1 MVTSALRANE
11 HIVQI
16 SKSSVVH
23 VRLFE
28 AGSRRQRDALT
39 KEWMLL
45 DEALGL
51 FLSSSQDDLK
61 PCWDFRT
68 VEVWWKTAGCF
79 WPSCIC
85 TGSKPYHKMRVCSR
99 CLRAVY
105 CSERCQS
112 STPICSF
119 PLILLHACATGI
131 GQCTN
136 YLAMQRPNLCW
147 RPYLPINID
156 VLPSSVS
163 LQGTHRRFNAMSDV
177 A

>member
-45 DEALGL
+45 GEALGL

-79 WPSCIC
+79 WPGCIC
-85 TGSKPYHKMRVCSR
+85 AGSKPYHKMRVCR
-99 CLRAVY
+99 VCLRAVY

-112 STPICSF
+112 KYAYLLFCSLLYCMHVPQGLANAQTILQCSAPTCAGARIYQLTSMSCHPRCHSREPIVDSMRCQ
-119 PLILLHACATGI
+119 T
-131 GQCTN
+131 
-136 YLAMQRPNLCW
+136 
-147 RPYLPINID
+147 
-156 VLPSSVS
+156 
-163 LQGTHRRFNAMSDV
+163 
-177 A
+177 